1 MSETLEFLANITLR
15 VIMVVLAIVLI
26 PVARDLFSD
35 KKYVK
40 GFALLVA
47 IACLALFKFSF
58 VFD

>member
-1 MSETLEFLANITLR
+1 MSKTLEFFANITLR
-15 VIMVVLAIVLI
+15 VIMIIFAIVLI
-26 PVARDLFSD
+26 PVARDLLSD

-58 VFD
+58 IFD